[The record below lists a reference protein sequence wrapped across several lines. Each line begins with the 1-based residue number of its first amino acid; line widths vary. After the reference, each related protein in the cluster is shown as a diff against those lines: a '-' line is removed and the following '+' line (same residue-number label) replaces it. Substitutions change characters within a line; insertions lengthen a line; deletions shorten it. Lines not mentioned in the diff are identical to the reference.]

1 MIGVDNSLPTGEG
14 DLGVEEKK
22 QNTMKRYVL
31 IILALLLVVVAGA
44 EDIQA
49 QGGDEYPPN
58 VDPDQ
63 VYEISREMYCD
74 VCQGVPLA
82 DCPSTQCR
90 VWREEIAVYLAEGRS
105 EDEIRTIF
113 ANRYGDKVSGTAVN
127 DGDKLLTY
135 LMPAGAFLLL
145 VVGIAAIIRRWD
157 RGENS
162 RALQAAQEAGTLE
175 GFDRPVPDNVDL
187 DYLERFMRMLE
198 EKS

>member
-1 MIGVDNSLPTGEG
+1 
-14 DLGVEEKK
+14 
-22 QNTMKRYVL
+22 MKRYVL
-31 IILALLLVVVAGA
+31 IVVALLLIVLAGA
-44 EDIQA
+44 EDIRA
-49 QGGDEYPPN
+49 QGGDEYPPG

-90 VWREEIAVYLAEGRS
+90 VWREEIAVYLSEGRT
-105 EDEIRTIF
+105 EDEIRTVF
-113 ANRYGDKVSGTAVN
+113 ANRYGDKVSGTAVD
-127 DGDKLLTY
+127 DGDKLFTY

-145 VVGIAAIIRRWD
+145 LLGIVVIIRRWD
-157 RGENS
+157 RDENTN
-162 RALQAAQEAGTLE
+162 ALQAAQEAGTLE

>member
-1 MIGVDNSLPTGEG
+1 
-14 DLGVEEKK
+14 
-22 QNTMKRYVL
+22 MKRYVL
-31 IILALLLVVVAGA
+31 ILLALLLVVVAGA

-49 QGGDEYPPN
+49 QGGDKYPPG

-90 VWREEIAVYLAEGRS
+90 VWREEIAVYLSEGRT
-105 EDEIRTIF
+105 EEEIRTIF
-113 ANRYGDKVSGTAVN
+113 ANRYGDKVSGTAVAE
-127 DGDKLLTY
+127 GDKLLTY
-135 LMPAGAFLLL
+135 IMPAIAFLLL
-145 VVGIAAIIRRWD
+145 VVGIGVIVSRWD
-157 RGENS
+157 RGQNS

-175 GFDRPVPDNVDL
+175 GFERPVPDNVDL
-187 DYLERFMRMLE
+187 EYLERFMRLLE